1 MPQEALTNLLFIGQE
16 TVDVNN
22 CIQTGIYQIN
32 TNVNNAP
39 AYWCLILVLNNPIM
53 GSIIQL
59 AVKIDNPSQIFV
71 RTRESSSAGF
81 TGWVKIATSAV

>member
-1 MPQEALTNLLFIGQE
+1 MPQGAISNLLFIGQE

-39 AYWCLILVLNNPIM
+39 AYWCLILVLNNHFM
-53 GSIIQL
+53 GSLVQL

-71 RTRESSSAGF
+71 RTRESSSADF

>member
-1 MPQEALTNLLFIGQE
+1 MFFIRTE

-22 CIQTGIYQIN
+22 CLQTGIYQIN

-39 AYWCLILVLNNPIM
+39 AYWCLILVLNNHFM
-53 GSIIQL
+53 GSLVQL

-71 RTRESSSAGF
+71 RTRESSSADL
-81 TGWVKIATSAV
+81 KIRTNSAEKGS